1 MKPNIA
7 AVAFLTLATV
17 GPTVLAATSEVVPLF
32 ISASNVQQQQG
43 FVRII
48 NHSDES
54 GTVTVTA
61 VDDDGQ
67 TFRAQAFTLEA
78 WETRHFN
85 SNDLEQGNAAKG
97 FSGIGSGVGDWRLEV
112 ESDLRLEVLAYV
124 RTRDGFLTSMHDTAR
139 KPGLRHRVP
148 IFNPGSNRS
157 RVSKLRL
164 INTATAEATVEIVG
178 VDDDGSQTGEVR
190 VRLRGRQA
198 LTISA
203 RQLEDGGSWSGSL
216 GNGAGKWQLSVS
228 ADQPVI
234 VMSLLESLDTG
245 HLTNLS
251 TTTTAQDYDLPN
263 DEQEVAVV
271 GDFLLDAPEVE
282 HFFGPNGVVYA
293 EGVAEGM
300 FYVYYQNAK
309 EVHAYTHEGVRHPEA
324 DFSALGLP
332 ERDAGTQDF
341 SGGVCYADGRF
352 YIVAPDRLRARAV
365 AYNADGGR
373 SPDFDFDL
381 SALQVSPGGIV
392 WADGRFYVPDLVTSR
407 VHVYS
412 ADGAHLAGAAF
423 DLPLR
428 FRFPKGITYAQ
439 GRLYILTGSAV
450 VAAYTTSGMPV
461 ESAHFDLV
469 ADPDHWIGSVGITYA
484 NSTFYVADLSY
495 KKVFAYTLAGQRVE

>member
-67 TFRAQAFTLEA
+67 AFRAQAFTLAA
-78 WETRHFN
+78 WETKHFN

-97 FSGIGSGVGDWRLEV
+97 FSGIGSGVGDWWLEV

-157 RVSKLRL
+157 QVSKLRL
-164 INTATAEATVEIVG
+164 INTASAEAAVQIVG

-190 VRLRGRQA
+190 VLLRGRQA

-216 GNGAGKWQLSVS
+216 GDGTGKWQLSVS

-263 DEQEVAVV
+263 DQPSIAVV

-282 HFFGPNGVVYA
+282 HTFGPAGLVY
-293 EGVAEGM
+293 AEGM
-300 FYVYYQNAK
+300 FYVYYEYAR
-309 EVHAYTHEGVRHPEA
+309 EVHAYTDEGVRHPEA
-324 DFSALGLP
+324 DFSALGIPERSTWGLP
-332 ERDAGTQDF
+332 EFR
-341 SGGVCYADGRF
+341 GGICYADGRF
-352 YIVAPDRLRARAV
+352 YIVTEDRLRARAV
-365 AYNADGGR
+365 AYTADGGR

-381 SALQVSPGGIV
+381 SALNATPGGIV
-392 WADGRFYVPDLVTSR
+392 WADGRFYVPDFVTSR

-423 DLPLR
+423 DLDPLR
-428 FRFPKGITYAQ
+428 FFAPRGITYAQ
-439 GRLYILTGSAV
+439 GRLYILTGSVV
-450 VAAYTTSGMPV
+450 VAAYTTSGRPV
-461 ESAHFDLV
+461 ESAHFDV
-469 ADPDHWIGSVGITYA
+469 ALDNAGATDITYA
-484 NSTFYVADLSY
+484 NRTFYVPSFDT